1 MPMMTLPAA
10 AKAAG
15 VSRTTIVRKIK
26 EGRLSATIDDDGSQV
41 IDPAELSRVYPA
53 ATLPGSRADQ
63 AEPSPIEHVA
73 VLRERIRGLETERD
87 IYRRQ
92 LEAAQSVLET
102 IARLPPPV
110 NQADREPAWFPVAV
124 VVVLAAAVV
133 AVFALAATIV

>member
-15 VSRTTIVRKIK
+15 VSRTTIARKIK
-26 EGRLSATIDDDGSQV
+26 EGRLSATKDDDGSQI
-41 IDPAELSRVYPA
+41 IDPAELVRVYPA

-92 LEAAQSVLET
+92 LETAQSAL
-102 IARLPPPV
+102 RLPPPV
-110 NQADREPAWFPVAV
+110 SQADREPAWFPVAV
-124 VVVLAAAVV
+124 VAVLAAAVV
-133 AVFALAATIV
+133 AVFVLAATIV